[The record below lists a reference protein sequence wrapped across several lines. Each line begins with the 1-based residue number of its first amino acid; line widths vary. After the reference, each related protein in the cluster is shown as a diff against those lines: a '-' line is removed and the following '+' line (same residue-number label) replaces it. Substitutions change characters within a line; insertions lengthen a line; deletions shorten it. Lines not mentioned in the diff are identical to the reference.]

1 MEGEEHP
8 LDRAGVKKAWK
19 KKKKHLFQIPSRVIR
34 TSSLKRDRIDLLDRV
49 EWRGISSTSRS
60 SGIKIFGPKS
70 FENWARI
77 DAVARARF
85 QQDRLERTNETT
97 LSTGNERAMFVGTLT
112 RAFRCSLEHLGVA
125 ASRRGGRRHRGRRG
139 CAQRRDCPRL
149 AKSEDARAVL
159 RGPGLPGPFPVQLRE
174 LAPLQYQLIKSVQTL
189 VKPLAGDRARR
200 LHSDARA
207 SRHPRQFQ
215 HAQVLFQFAHLFGT
229 CGHREEPVQTLTFQK
244 GEST

>member
-1 MEGEEHP
+1 ME
-8 LDRAGVKKAWK
+8 K
-19 KKKKHLFQIPSRVIR
+19 KKKTPVPNSQSSHPNLVLETRSHRSSR
-34 TSSLKRDRIDLLDRV
+34 SSGMERHFP
-49 EWRGISSTSRS
+49 TSRS
-60 SGIKIFGPKS
+60 SGIKIFDPKS

-85 QQDRLERTNETT
+85 QQNRLERTNETT

-174 LAPLQYQLIKSVQTL
+174 LAPLQYQLIKSIQTL